1 MLTPEEKQELLGI
14 AREAIARALAGD
26 RSPSHSQVTPHGHE
40 RPLTG
45 RLAEPGGA
53 FVTVKIGQNLRG
65 CIGYI
70 ESPLPLAEVVRE
82 VAVKSATED
91 PRFVP
96 MTQSELAR
104 ATLEISI
111 LSPLRQIA
119 DQAEIEVGKHGL
131 LLESGRHRGLLLPQV
146 ATEYRWDRETFLNHT
161 ARKAGLPADGWKSPE
176 AKIFVF
182 SAEIINEE
190 D

>member
-1 MLTPEEKQELLGI
+1 MLSPEERQELLGI
-14 AREAIARALAGD
+14 ARESIARALAGD
-26 RSPSHSQVTPHGHE
+26 RSQAHSRVSPQGRG
-40 RPLTG
+40 RPLAG
-45 RLAEPGGA
+45 RLAQPGGA
-53 FVTVKIGQNLRG
+53 FVTIKIGQSLRG

-96 MTQSELAR
+96 MTQTELAG

-119 DQAEIEVGKHGL
+119 DQSEIEVGKHGL

-146 ATEYRWDRETFLNHT
+146 ATEYRWDRESFLSHT

-190 D
+190 E